1 MDFQNLKNLIIE
13 KEKNLVTIKLSRPK
27 ALNALNKELLI
38 ELDQV
43 VSFFEDSEDIKVVI
57 LTGEGDKSFVAG
69 ADIGEM
75 SKLSA
80 EEGKIWGLLGSRV
93 FRKIEKSKKIYIAAI
108 NGFTLGG
115 GCELAM
121 ACDIRIASKKAKL
134 GQPEVGLG
142 IIPGYSGTQR
152 LQRLVGMGKAKEL
165 IFTCDIITAD
175 DALAIGLVN
184 HVVAPEELMDKSTEM
199 ANKVLKNSYNAVM
212 LSKEAINI
220 GAQTDIDSAI
230 ELEANLFGMCFA
242 NNDQKEG
249 MSAFLEKR
257 KANFK

>member
-1 MDFQNLKNLIIE
+1 MDFNNLKNLIIE
-13 KEKNLVTIKLSRPK
+13 KNENLTIIKLNRPK
-27 ALNALNKELLI
+27 ALNALNKELLT

-43 VSFFEDSEDIKVVI
+43 VSAFEEDNNVRVVI
-57 LTGEGDKSFVAG
+57 ITGEGEKAFVAG

-75 SKLSA
+75 SKLTA
-80 EEGKIWGLLGSRV
+80 EEGKVWGLLGARV

-108 NGFTLGG
+108 NGFALGG

-121 ACDIRIASKKAKL
+121 SCDIRVASSKAKL

-165 IFTCDIITAD
+165 IFTCNIIKAD
-175 DALAIGLVN
+175 EALTIGLVN
-184 HVVAPEELMDKSTEM
+184 HVVEPEELMNKATEI
-199 ANKVLKNSYNAVM
+199 ANKMLKNSYNAVS

-230 ELEANLFGMCFA
+230 ELEANLFGLCFA

-249 MSAFLEKR
+249 MAAFLEKR
-257 KANFK
+257 KAEFK